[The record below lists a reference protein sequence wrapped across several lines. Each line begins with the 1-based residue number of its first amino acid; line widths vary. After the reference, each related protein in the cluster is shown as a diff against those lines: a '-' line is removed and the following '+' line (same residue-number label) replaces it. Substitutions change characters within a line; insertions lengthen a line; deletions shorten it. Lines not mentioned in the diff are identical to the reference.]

1 MRAGHPFHM
10 HDAIYA
16 QPGALRLIGRGNE
29 GALVEAAA
37 RLRAAP
43 QVLLTGVGTSW
54 HAALVGELI
63 LARVGRL
70 GFRARAVHAFE
81 LVEYWPPAEA
91 GTGTIVLSH
100 RGASRYTQQALER
113 AKAGGGVAVA
123 ITGKSGDGLVASDV
137 TLRTVEPESS
147 RAHTVSYTSA
157 LALLAVLAAEIG
169 GDTEFR
175 HAVEGLP
182 DHVAL
187 LLGQESWE
195 DLAKRFAGRRRYW
208 FVGGGANTAT
218 ALEGALKMSETT
230 YATALGF
237 NCEQFLHGAW
247 GTMTAD
253 DLLVLV
259 APPGPSRA
267 RSLDVA
273 RVAREVG
280 VPVLAVVGEDD
291 REIAALA
298 AETIEIAQV
307 PELLSPLVAVVPLQ
321 LLAYH
326 LALASGSNPDTMRA
340 DEPPHARALE
350 SFSP

>member
-1 MRAGHPFHM
+1 M
-10 HDAIYA
+10 HEAIYA

-29 GALVEAAA
+29 GPLGAAAA

-54 HAALVGELI
+54 HAALVGELM

-70 GFRARAVHAFE
+70 GLRARAVHAFE
-81 LVEYWPPAEA
+81 LVESWPLADA
-91 GTGTIVLSH
+91 GTGTIVISH
-100 RGASRYTQQALER
+100 RGASRYTRQALER
-113 AKAGGGVAVA
+113 AKAGGGPAVA

-157 LALLAVLAAEIG
+157 LALLAILAAEIG
-169 GDTEFR
+169 GDTDFR

-218 ALEGALKMSETT
+218 ALEGALKMSETN

-280 VPVLAVVGEDD
+280 VPVLAVVGEGD
-291 REIAALA
+291 REIAGLA

-307 PELLSPLVAVVPLQ
+307 PELLSPLMAVVPLQ

-340 DEPPHARALE
+340 DEPPYARALA

>member
-1 MRAGHPFHM
+1 MRTGHPFHM

-16 QPGALRLIGRGNE
+16 QPGALRLVGRGNE
-29 GALVEAAA
+29 GKLVDAAG
-37 RLRAAP
+37 RLRETSH
-43 QVLLTGVGTSW
+43 VLLTGVGTSW
-54 HAALVGELI
+54 HAALVGELM

-70 GFRARAVHAFE
+70 GFRAHAIHAFE
-81 LVEYWPPAEA
+81 LTEYWPPADA
-91 GTGTIVLSH
+91 RTAMIVVSH
-100 RGASRYTQQALER
+100 RGASRYARGALER
-113 AKAGGGVAVA
+113 AKASGGVGVA
-123 ITGKSGDGLVASDV
+123 ITGKGSDGLAVADV

-147 RAHTVSYTSA
+147 LAHTASYTSA
-157 LALLAVLAAEIG
+157 LALLALLAAEVG
-169 GDTEFR
+169 GDVDFR

-195 DLAKRFAGRRRYW
+195 ELAKRFTGRRRYW
-208 FVGGGANTAT
+208 FVGGGPNAAT
-218 ALEGALKMSETT
+218 AREGALKMSETN
-230 YATALGF
+230 YATALAF
-237 NCEQFLHGAW
+237 DCEQFLHGAW

-280 VPVLAVVGEDD
+280 APVLAVVGEGD

-298 AETIEIAQV
+298 VETIELAEV
-307 PELLSPLVAVVPLQ
+307 PELLSPLLAVVPLQ

-326 LALASGSNPDTMRA
+326 LALVSGANPDTMRA
-340 DEPPHARALE
+340 DEPSHARALD

>member
-1 MRAGHPFHM
+1 MRAGHPFYM

-29 GALVEAAA
+29 GALADAAA

-54 HAALVGELI
+54 HAALVGELM
-63 LARVGRL
+63 LARIGRL
-70 GFRARAVHAFE
+70 GLRARAVHAFE
-81 LVEYWPPAEA
+81 LVEYWPPPDA
-91 GTGTIVLSH
+91 GTGTIVVSH
-100 RGASRYTQQALER
+100 RGASRYTRQALER
-113 AKAGGGVAVA
+113 AKAGGGLAVA

-137 TLRTVEPESS
+137 TLRTVEPEWS

-157 LALLAVLAAEIG
+157 LALLAILAAEIG
-169 GDTEFR
+169 GDTDFR

-218 ALEGALKMSETT
+218 ALEGALKMSETNH
-230 YATALGF
+230 ATALGF

-273 RVAREVG
+273 RVAREIG
-280 VPVLAVVGEDD
+280 VPVLAVVGEGD
-291 REIAALA
+291 REIAGLA

-307 PELLSPLVAVVPLQ
+307 PELLSPLMAVVPLQ

-326 LALASGSNPDTMRA
+326 LALVSGSNPDTMRA
-340 DEPPHARALE
+340 DEPPHARALA